1 MKNSIRIRAVRI
13 FCVAVLF
20 AFADFASHGAA
31 HRFTATLNWKDD
43 GGTPLAPAHEVPVP
57 VRISTA
63 LIPDFDYDETAN
75 GTNFEITDENG
86 SVLPYEID
94 VWNPSGESL
103 LWVKVPDCRDGLV
116 LSIVYGRT
124 NANMT
129 AYSQYVWTGYAG
141 VWHMNEVLARDSTS
155 GHYDGQTATGVT
167 LRAQGRIGPSL
178 AFDGTYGDKVFCS
191 GVSCGEVLPN
201 SRLTD
206 GMTVSCWVKPS
217 SYSGEH
223 AFFGKKGLI
232 SMRFSSPTKVTV
244 TTPGKKNF
252 SVTNLTLCAAN
263 EWSHLAV
270 SFYEIQGK
278 DKADVS
284 CNVYLNGV
292 EVGSYVSRTYDGI
305 WYTEPENSTE
315 MFLGRNQWDTEPFVG
330 EIDELRFSPCVLTAG
345 DIAAIYA
352 AMTKATFIY
361 GAVGDVAVPSVGDT
375 YYNFTA
381 TVSNAVV
388 NASGLP
394 FENMPVLLKL
404 AEGRPAGFSYK
415 DVVNSGRDFEIT
427 DESGNAL
434 PYDIDTWN
442 PSGES
447 LLWVRVP
454 SFENGRR
461 ITVTYGRT
469 LSDGTT
475 SAALVWNGYA
485 GVWHLGAI
493 DYMASAFGTYPNSTV
508 EAGIDGMKA
517 KRSIA
522 DEPGIIGKSV
532 RIANGHD
539 RAMFWKNN
547 GTADAPKN
555 RCCYGGVFV
564 NDSGNS
570 SPLDLG
576 DTFTISG
583 WFKYDATNKV
593 DESGKTMRIFTFHD
607 KLFSKRNAA
616 NGTSEG
622 AFAIQMQGAADGT
635 NDRQEFC
642 IYGSGNDANAL
653 TGGLGTFTLGE
664 WGHVAFVYNVTNC
677 YFYTNGVYV
686 SMKTVTK
693 TQDNNMPL
701 CFGNKTTGFGDGS
714 GENSWN
720 GWIDEVRLQDG
731 ARTSAELAAEF
742 AAMSG
747 EAFDCGTV
755 VTNANDATT
764 PSFEATPTFASTG
777 GDLVFS
783 VSVTGGRGT
792 VFAEYVDV
800 YTGEAVTNE
809 IATLNDDVVFP
820 LTITDTPSLAN
831 AHAYVFAAIA
841 RNADGTQVVRMP
853 GHGTVYFGTLDVAAV
868 HDADEAWLHKPESNG
883 VFRISRAASDASVAE
898 ALEVSFSLTGDG
910 IEQGAA
916 RRVGAGT
923 TATIKAGESSVD
935 VAIVPV
941 YNTDVTETKNVTLT
955 VVNANVKPSTSST
968 ATIFVAS
975 TDANLME
982 RYVAENGSDDNL
994 GVSPDAPMRS
1004 PVTAVN
1010 AIKLASMSSH
1020 ATVHVAS
1027 GLYPVNFALDLTT
1040 PIRVQGEGVSPL
1052 DVVIT
1057 NTVWASTASGI
1068 NRIAALDN
1076 ADAVISGVTMTGAGA
1091 SGNNEAGFCFTIST
1105 SGGMVSN
1112 CVVQACGARG
1122 SAYAAAWLYGSKCL
1136 VSHTVFRDI
1145 TPGNQP
1151 GGHSDLNRP
1160 ICITLSNGA
1169 MAENCLFTDIFTDKS
1184 YNVITIDGSSSMRN
1198 CTVAHCTLGDTL
1210 PDFCDNYNHTKR
1222 LTAYAVPVYCDSV
1235 DTKLVNCAFAGVC
1248 DTNGIALPPVS
1259 STNNEGKALVK
1270 MSCCLMD
1277 AKPLNCTSEDL
1288 AAAGNIVVSSGA
1300 SIFRN
1305 YARGDYLPKMDGPLV
1320 NAGTNYEDMAATDL
1334 AGRQRKVGKFVDIGC
1349 YENGPSKL
1357 HISIR

>member
-1 MKNSIRIRAVRI
+1 MRI
-13 FCVAVLF
+13 FCVAVFF
-20 AFADFASHGAA
+20 AFAGFDSHGAA

-63 LIPDFDYDETAN
+63 LIPDFDYAETAN

-86 SVLPYEID
+86 SILPYEID

-103 LWVKVPDCRDGLV
+103 LWVKVPDCRDGQV

-124 NANMT
+124 NADMT
-129 AYSQYVWTGYAG
+129 TCSSNVWSAYAG

-178 AFDGTYGDKVFCS
+178 AFDGTYSKGVSCS

-201 SRLTD
+201 SRLTG

-217 SYSGEH
+217 TYSGER
-223 AFFGKKGLI
+223 AFFGKEGLI
-232 SMRFSSPTKVTV
+232 SMRFSSESKVTV
-244 TTPGKKNF
+244 TTPGIQNF
-252 SVTNLTLCAAN
+252 PVTNLTLQAVG
-263 EWSHLAV
+263 EWCHLAV
-270 SFYEIQGK
+270 TFNEQPF
-278 DKADVS
+278 VS
-284 CNVYLNGV
+284 CFVYTNGV
-292 EVGSYVSRTYDGI
+292 MAGSYVPRANDNIGYKDS
-305 WYTEPENSTE
+305 ENYTE
-315 MFLGRNQWDTEPFVG
+315 MFLGRNQWDDEPFKG

-345 DIAAIYA
+345 DIAATYA
-352 AMTKATFIY
+352 AMTKTSFTY
-361 GAVGDVAVPSVGDT
+361 GAVGDVAIPSVGDT
-375 YYNFTA
+375 YYHFTA
-381 TVSNAVV
+381 TVSNAVM

-394 FENMPVLLKL
+394 FEDMPVLLKL
-404 AEGRPAGFSYK
+404 AEGKPAGFSYN

-427 DESGNAL
+427 DESGKAL
-434 PYDIDTWN
+434 PYEIDTWN

-447 LLWVRVP
+447 LLWVSIP
-454 SFENGRR
+454 SFDNGLS
-461 ITVTYGRT
+461 ITVTYGRS
-469 LSDGTT
+469 LSDGTAN
-475 SAALVWNGYA
+475 AARVWNGYA

-493 DYMASAFGTYPNSTV
+493 DYLASAFGTYPNSTV
-508 EAGIDGMKA
+508 NEGIDGMKA
-517 KRSIA
+517 RRSIA

-539 RAMFWKNN
+539 RDKFWVKV
-547 GTADAPKN
+547 GDKN
-555 RCCYGGVFV
+555 RCRYGGVFV
-564 NDSGNS
+564 NDSGGS

-593 DESGKTMRIFTFHD
+593 DSSTGKPLPIFTYND

-616 NGTSEG
+616 NGTDEG
-622 AFAIQMQGAADGT
+622 SFAIQMQSRADRGADK
-635 NDRQEFC
+635 QEFC
-642 IYGSGNDANAL
+642 IYGSGNDSDAT
-653 TGGLGTFTLGE
+653 TGNLGTFTLGE
-664 WGHVAFVYNVTNC
+664 WGHVAFVYSGKSC
-677 YFYTNGVYV
+677 DFYTNGVYA
-686 SMKTVTK
+686 STENITVTL
-693 TQDNNMPL
+693 DNDMPL
-701 CFGNKTTGFGDGS
+701 CFGNKTIGFGDGM

-731 ARTSAELAAEF
+731 ARTGAELAAEF

-747 EAFDCGTV
+747 VAFDCGAV
-755 VTNANDATT
+755 VTNANDTTT
-764 PSFEATPTFASTG
+764 PAFGATPTFASTG

-783 VSVTGGRGT
+783 VSVTGGKGT
-792 VFAEYVDV
+792 VVAEYIDV
-800 YTGEAVTNE
+800 YTGEAFTNGIVTLTGGE
-809 IATLNDDVVFP
+809 AFP
-820 LTITDTPSLAN
+820 LTITDTPSLATN
-831 AHAYVFAAIA
+831 HTYYFAAIA
-841 RNADGTQVVRMP
+841 QNADGTHVVRMP
-853 GHGTVYFGTLDVAAV
+853 GHGTVYFGTLDVVAV
-868 HDADEAWLHKPESNG
+868 RDADEAWLHKPESNG
-883 VFRISRAASDASVAE
+883 AFRISRAAGGASVSE
-898 ALEVSFSLTGDG
+898 ELEVSFSLTGDG

-923 TATIKAGESSVD
+923 TATIPAGESSVD
-935 VAIVPV
+935 VSIVPV

-955 VVNANVKPSTSST
+955 VVNANVKRPSSAT
-968 ATIFVAS
+968 ATMSVAS
-975 TDANLME
+975 TDANLMD
-982 RYVAENGSDDNL
+982 RYVAENGSDDKL

-1010 AIKLASMSSH
+1010 AIKLASMSRP
-1020 ATVHVAS
+1020 ATVHVAP
-1027 GLYPVNFALDLTT
+1027 GVYPVDSALELTA
-1040 PIRVQGEGVSPL
+1040 PIRVLGEGESPS

-1076 ADAVISGVTMTGAGA
+1076 ADAVVSGVTMTGAGA
-1091 SGNNEAGFCFTIST
+1091 SVNNAAGFCFTIVGKY
-1105 SGGMVSN
+1105 GGTVSN
-1112 CVVQACGARG
+1112 CIVQTCGARG
-1122 SAYAAAWLYGSKCL
+1122 SAYAAAWLYGENSR

-1145 TPGNQP
+1145 TPGRQP
-1151 GGHSDLNRP
+1151 EGNWEVNHS
-1160 ICITLSNGA
+1160 ICALLQNGA
-1169 MAENCLFTDIFTDKS
+1169 TAENCLFTDITTDKS
-1184 YNVITIDGSSSMRN
+1184 YNIITVDGSSSMRN
-1198 CTVAHCTLGDTL
+1198 CTVVRCTLGDTL
-1210 PDFCDNYNHTKR
+1210 PDYCLNHDGTKL
-1222 LTAYAVPVYCDSV
+1222 LTAYAVPVYCDSES
-1235 DTKLVNCAFAGVC
+1235 TKLVNCAFAGVC
-1248 DTNGIALPPVS
+1248 STNGIALPPVS
-1259 STNNEGKALVK
+1259 STNDEGKALVK

>member
-1 MKNSIRIRAVRI
+1 MGNGIRLRYVRI
-13 FCVAVLF
+13 FGVAVLF

-75 GTNFEITDENG
+75 GTDFEITDENG

-103 LWVKVPDCRDGLV
+103 LWVKVPDCHDGQV
-116 LSIVYGRT
+116 LTIVYGRT

-129 AYSQYVWTGYAG
+129 DYSPYVWSGYAG
-141 VWHMNEVLARDSTS
+141 VWHMNEVLARDSAS

-167 LRAQGRIGPSL
+167 LQAQGRIGPSL
-178 AFDGTYGDKVFCS
+178 AFDGTYSENVSCC

-201 SRLTD
+201 SQLTN
-206 GMTVSCWVKPS
+206 GITVSCWVKPS
-217 SYSGEH
+217 SYSGER
-223 AFFGKKGLI
+223 AFFGKEGLI

-252 SVTNLTLCAAN
+252 SVTNLTLQAVG
-263 EWSHLAV
+263 EWCHLAV
-270 SFYEIQGK
+270 TFDESLDSGY
-278 DKADVS
+278 ADVS
-284 CNVYLNGV
+284 CFVYTNGV
-292 EVGSYVSRTYDGI
+292 MSGSYASRVYGSI
-305 WYTEPENSTE
+305 IGYAKPQNPTE
-315 MFLGRNQWDTEPFVG
+315 MFLGRNQWYTEPFAG
-330 EIDELRFSPCVLTAG
+330 EIDELRCAPCVMTAG
-345 DIAAIYA
+345 DIAAAYA
-352 AMTKATFIY
+352 AMTKATFTY

-375 YYNFTA
+375 YYHFAA

-404 AEGRPAGFSYK
+404 AEGRPAGFSYN

-434 PYDIDTWN
+434 PYEIDTWN
-442 PSGES
+442 PNGES

-454 SFENGRR
+454 SFDNGRR
-461 ITVTYGRT
+461 ITVTYGRS
-469 LSDGTT
+469 LSDGTA

-508 EAGIDGMKA
+508 EAGIDGVKA

-522 DEPGIIGKSV
+522 DEPGVIGKSV

-539 RAMFWKNN
+539 KAKFWVKA
-547 GTADAPKN
+547 GDKD
-555 RCCYGGVFV
+555 RCRYGGVFV
-564 NDSGNS
+564 NDSGDS

-583 WFKYDATNKV
+583 WFKYDATNAV
-593 DESGKTMRIFTFHD
+593 DESGKSAPIFTYYD
-607 KLFSKRNAA
+607 KLFFKRSSASA
-616 NGTSEG
+616 TSEG
-622 AFAIQMQGAADGT
+622 AFGVQMQSHAGGT
-635 NDRQEFC
+635 KDKQEFC

-809 IATLNDDVVFP
+809 IATLNDGVVFP

-968 ATIFVAS
+968 ATISVAS

-1020 ATVHVAS
+1020 ATVHVAP
-1027 GLYPVNFALDLTT
+1027 GLYPVNFALDLTA